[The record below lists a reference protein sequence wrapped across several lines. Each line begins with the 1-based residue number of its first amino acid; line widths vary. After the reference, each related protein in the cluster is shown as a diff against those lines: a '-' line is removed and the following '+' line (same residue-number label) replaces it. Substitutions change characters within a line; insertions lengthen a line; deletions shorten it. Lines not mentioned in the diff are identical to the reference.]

1 MRISDWSSDVCSSDL
16 VYDSQ
21 QDVVRPMSD
30 FEVTDL
36 YNSGGKI
43 AELEGVEVHNGKAFQ
58 HIISRETADGGYLR
72 DFNDFDHTL
81 NYRPGYF
88 HVASKD
94 GHLIIKPILHDAVKE
109 VGSRAVDTAANA
121 KDRSEEHTSELQ
133 YLM

>member
-1 MRISDWSSDVCSSDL
+1 
-16 VYDSQ
+16 
-21 QDVVRPMSD
+21 MSD

-43 AELEGVEVHNGKAFQ
+43 AELEGVEVHNGKEFQ

-88 HVASKD
+88 HVAYKD
-94 GHLIIKPILHDAVKE
+94 GHFIIKTILNDAGKE
-109 VGSRAVDTAANA
+109 VGERAVATAANA
-121 KDRSEEHTSELQ
+121 KDASLMKARLEARSEEHTSELQ
-133 YLM
+133 SLMRITYA